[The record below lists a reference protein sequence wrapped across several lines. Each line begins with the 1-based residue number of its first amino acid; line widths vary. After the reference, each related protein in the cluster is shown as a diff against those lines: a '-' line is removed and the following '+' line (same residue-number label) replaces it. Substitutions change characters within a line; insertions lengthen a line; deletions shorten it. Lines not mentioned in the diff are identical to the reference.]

1 MIVTVLVVTAV
12 PAMDGAPG
20 CRCLVWQ
27 LLLLHDVAGAQVE
40 AVARSA
46 SLLVATAGGHGG
58 EGGAL
63 LAPSVVVA
71 VASLGRLLL
80 LSFVFD
86 PRHKPTGQLNT
97 DFCVFIGRNMTR

>member
-1 MIVTVLVVTAV
+1 MVVTVLVVTAV
-12 PAMDGAPG
+12 SAMDGAPG

-58 EGGAL
+58 EWRAL
-63 LAPSVVVA
+63 LAASVVVA
-71 VASLGRLLL
+71 VASLGGLL